1 MGIFSKLKHGLKKT
15 RLGFT
20 SQMTKLF
27 TGSEVIDEDF
37 YEELEDILIG
47 ADVGVDTTMK
57 IVEGIRDKVVEEHIK
72 YPKDVN
78 ELLREELISL
88 LRYED
93 MELAGGGASSDEL
106 QVILVV
112 GVNGVGKTTS
122 IGKIAH
128 RLKQQNHKVLLA
140 AGDTFRAA
148 AIDQLQIWG
157 ERTGIDVVKHKEGA
171 DPAAVIYD
179 GLQAA
184 RARNIDYLI
193 CDTAGRL
200 HTKKNLMEELK
211 KVHRVIERELGRPPH
226 DVLLVLDA
234 TTGQNALSQAKLFS
248 EAAPVSGIVLTKLDG
263 TAKGGIVL
271 ALSNE
276 MKIPIKYIG
285 VGEGVEDLQPFEPEQ
300 FVDALFEEMEQ
311 EENE

>member
-57 IVEGIRDKVVEEHIK
+57 IVEGIRDKVVEAHIK

-78 ELLREELISL
+78 QLLREELIAL

-93 MELAGGGASSDEL
+93 MELAGGRAASDEL

-200 HTKKNLMEELK
+200 HSNANLVDEMKKIVRVAQPDLK
-211 KVHRVIERELGRPPH
+211 VFVGES
-226 DVLLVLDA
+226 
-234 TTGQNALSQAKLFS
+234 TTGNDCIEQAQRFND
-248 EAAPVSGIVLTKLDG
+248 AIGIDG
-263 TAKGGIVL
+263 IILAKTDVDSKGGAAISV
-271 ALSNE
+271 SYVTG
-276 MKIPIKYIG
+276 KPIIYIG
-285 VGEGVEDLQPFEPEQ
+285 TGQDYNDLTEFDPKLI
-300 FVDALFEEMEQ
+300 A
-311 EENE
+311 ENLGLST